1 MERYKEQDELEKIE
15 NEHIINLWQ
24 PLEFKIDKE
33 YEYIVKNKIF
43 MFFSNLLYYGI
54 AFPVLKILNKLVYD
68 LKIEGKENLKDLKTG
83 AISVSNHV
91 LFLDCSMVGLAWGIK
106 RVYYTTLEGSFKIPF
121 VRRLIKLLRAIPI
134 PNDIKNKEYFIKAID
149 NLLQNNGIV
158 HFYPESALWPYCEKL
173 RNFKNGA
180 FDFSVKN
187 NVPII
192 PMVIKFR
199 QPKGIRKLIKSKKDV
214 TLFILKPI
222 KCEENE
228 MNVRDKVNKLK
239 EEVYEQMKKVKDI
252 D

>member
-43 MFFSNLLYYGI
+43 MFFSNVLYYGI

-68 LKIEGKENLKDLKTG
+68 LKIEGKENLKNLKTG

-106 RVYYTTLEGSFKIPF
+106 KVYYTTLEGSFKIPF
-121 VRRLIKLLRAIPI
+121 VRKLIKLLRAIPI
-134 PNDIKNKEYFIKAID
+134 PNDIKNKEYFIKEID
-149 NLLQNNGIV
+149 NFLQNNGIV
-158 HFYPESALWPYCEKL
+158 HFYPESALWPYCNKL

-228 MNVRDKVNKLK
+228 MNVKDKINKLK
-239 EEVYEQMKKVKDI
+239 EEVYEQMKKVIDI
-252 D
+252 E